1 MSFPDAF
8 SSDMVLGPDQIL
20 PTVPRGFGERFD
32 LEWKAARAPDKWLYF
47 ESRMTDLWDEALE
60 KLQKA
65 TGQTYPNPFRLP
77 AGKRRT
83 HGLFGETLPEGLGAP
98 RRDDVLPDILAA
110 FDQARAGQ
118 FDLPDPR
125 RFEDKIRDEA
135 TKLRQDA
142 QRSALASYGAGG
154 LGAFLGAASG
164 ELSHPVNLATLPIGG
179 AYATG
184 NIARL
189 GLLRFLGRNALIE
202 GGVAMASQTAIEIA
216 DAPYQERLATDTG
229 IEDRLER
236 IFIAGAGGAILGLG
250 LSGLVAAARGVR
262 RRLAPTL
269 DEADAIKVA
278 ERATLHEGKNPLGP
292 EGGIAHARALET
304 AEAQVAAGR
313 HADVREIVREE
324 VLRQKR
330 AADPPV
336 HERADVSPFTEKLPG
351 DLPQRGLVVTK
362 DVDQNRYTLFAD
374 GEKVGFAEIRPESNS
389 VQAIEIA
396 REQRRKGYAT
406 HLMRAIE
413 GDLGVDVPPAG
424 IVTPDGKKFFPAYAE
439 RKSTIPTPEGAAA
452 VSSLNETASWVI
464 RERATGNVLFETFDR
479 RKVEA
484 LNTAKYEAVPILD
497 YLVGFNRA
505 VKEAG
510 GQQPSDS
517 ATRAIAA
524 AAPVPPE
531 KAAATAKAE
540 VEIANARAIAETD
553 AEAKAA
559 LEAADEEAKMA
570 NRIKNCAMGV
580 AIG

>member
-32 LEWKAARAPDKWLYF
+32 LEWKAARAPDKWYF
-47 ESRMTDLWDEALE
+47 FETRMRDLWDDALE
-60 KLQKA
+60 KLHKA
-65 TGQTYPNPFRLP
+65 TGQRFRNPYPADPL
-77 AGKRRT
+77 
-83 HGLFGETLPEGLGAP
+83 
-98 RRDDVLPDILAA
+98 RRDDPFTDVLAA

-229 IEDRLER
+229 LEDRLER
-236 IFIAGAGGAILGLG
+236 IFIAGAGGAILGMG

-262 RRLAPTL
+262 KRLNPTL

-292 EGGIAHARALET
+292 EGGIAHSRALET
-304 AEAQVAAGR
+304 AEVQVAAGR
-313 HADVREIVREE
+313 HAEVRAIVREE
-324 VLRQKR
+324 MSRQRVAPREDMAAPADFKPSREDLEFARQVLEGRLGPAPKEPQSLSQFVRAKGGINVEDDLAGDLRAMDIGNLSGLLRKRREGGVKDMQGAKERLGRGADEMAETAWAEGFYHERPTREQFIADLIDDHQGGRKIYADIDR
-330 AADPPV
+330 AAEYEAHLTD
-336 HERADVSPFTEKLPG
+336 ERNFQHYLENLPFNPRGMTEREIAWRLSQAPAA
-351 DLPQRGLVVTK
+351 RAT
-362 DVDQNRYTLFAD
+362 DVD
-374 GEKVGFAEIRPESNS
+374 S
-389 VQAIEIA
+389 VPFDPFDP
-396 REQRRKGYAT
+396 AT
-406 HLMRAIE
+406 
-413 GDLGVDVPPAG
+413 
-424 IVTPDGKKFFPAYAE
+424 
-439 RKSTIPTPEGAAA
+439 
-452 VSSLNETASWVI
+452 
-464 RERATGNVLFETFDR
+464 
-479 RKVEA
+479 
-484 LNTAKYEAVPILD
+484 
-497 YLVGFNRA
+497 
-505 VKEAG
+505 
-510 GQQPSDS
+510 
-517 ATRAIAA
+517 TRAIAA

-531 KAAATAKAE
+531 KAAASAKAE